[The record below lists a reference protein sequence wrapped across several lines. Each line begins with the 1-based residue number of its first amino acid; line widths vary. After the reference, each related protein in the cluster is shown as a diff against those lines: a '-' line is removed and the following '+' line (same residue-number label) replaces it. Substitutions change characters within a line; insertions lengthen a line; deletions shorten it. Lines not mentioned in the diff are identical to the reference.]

1 MGVGQL
7 GHNGSSANTR
17 SSGDVCCGR
26 SREIQRSTGPDRAV
40 QASGCKCGKSGECGK
55 CGVQDRV
62 CGSLEH
68 KIRGKGGAGLCH
80 GDRWSIFFFV
90 FLSIFYHLF
99 VQVCVTETERVCEIR
114 KQRLCQPTSRQ
125 ECHTEQVISGVPQRT
140 GFFLQWAGDLGKIT
154 RGSQS
159 YKFQLS

>member
-7 GHNGSSANTR
+7 GQNGSSANTR